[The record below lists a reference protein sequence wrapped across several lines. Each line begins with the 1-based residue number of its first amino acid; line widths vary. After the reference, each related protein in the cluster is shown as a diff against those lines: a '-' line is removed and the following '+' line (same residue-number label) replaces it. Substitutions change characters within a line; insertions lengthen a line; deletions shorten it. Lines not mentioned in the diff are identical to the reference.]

1 MKSLETRIPP
11 PAIAAVVAIAMWAI
25 SRIAPLIQVSAPLR
39 TALSIAIALVGMGFA
54 LTAILS
60 FRRARTTV
68 NPTKPQATSSLVISG
83 VYRVTRNP
91 MYLGLLFVLVAWAVA
106 LSSPWALLGP
116 AAFVLYIRRF
126 QIVPEERALAALFGS
141 EYSAYRS
148 RVRRWL

>member
-1 MKSLETRIPP
+1 MKSLEARIPP

-25 SRIAPLIQVSAPLR
+25 SRIAPLIQVPAPLR
-39 TALSIAIALVGMGFA
+39 TAVAIAIALMGMGFA

-60 FRRARTTV
+60 FRRASTTV
-68 NPTKPQATSSLVISG
+68 KPTKPQATSSLVISG

-116 AAFVLYIRRF
+116 VAFVLYIRRF

>member
-1 MKSLETRIPP
+1 MKSLEARIPP

-25 SRIAPLIQVSAPLR
+25 SRIAPLIQVPAPLR
-39 TALSIAIALVGMGFA
+39 TAVAIAIALVGMGFA

-60 FRRARTTV
+60 FRRASTTV
-68 NPTKPQATSSLVISG
+68 KPTKPQATSSLVISG

-116 AAFVLYIRRF
+116 VAFVLYIRRF